1 MRNTR
6 EPFQSLK
13 IITVVL
19 DFLGILSGLFY
30 GLITLGSN
38 YLTSAEIAD
47 FGKNNLQAALL
58 IWGVLLMTVPGSIM
72 LILHIIGLINFR
84 RVDYP
89 LTGHILGII
98 AAVFSIVAILFWLT
112 PFLYLLAGIFLLVAR
127 KKGPLIK
134 NEGDSKDN
142 YVGAGKITAA
152 DLYPDRTEELP
163 NMDNT
168 VVEIKAYLDSK
179 GIKYKKSSR
188 KSDLLKL
195 IK

>member
-1 MRNTR
+1 
-6 EPFQSLK
+6 
-13 IITVVL
+13 
-19 DFLGILSGLFY
+19 
-30 GLITLGSN
+30 
-38 YLTSAEIAD
+38 
-47 FGKNNLQAALL
+47 
-58 IWGVLLMTVPGSIM
+58 M

-168 VVEIKAYLDSK
+168 VVEIRAYLDSK